1 MNLVKLF
8 EIQQVLD
15 ERIIKEHSLQ
25 GVDLVD
31 KKIIALKVELSEFAN
46 ETRAFKFWSKK
57 EPSPKEVTL
66 EEYVDAL
73 HFFLSLGLSRGWNK
87 FITEIDAPPFK
98 GLRIV
103 DHIYSLLQNQYLSSG
118 HYEEAFEHFFAVGQK
133 LGFTENEIFNAY
145 LEKNATNHDRQDN
158 SY

>member
-1 MNLVKLF
+1 MNLTKLF
-8 EIQQVLD
+8 EIQSVLD
-15 ERIIKEHSLQ
+15 ERIVKEHGLQ

-57 EPSPKEVTL
+57 EPSPKEITL

-87 FITEIDAPPFK
+87 FITEINVPPFK
-98 GLRIV
+98 GLRVV
-103 DHIYSLLQNQYLSSG
+103 DHIYSLLQNQYLIT
-118 HYEEAFEHFFAVGQK
+118 FPFFSLA
-133 LGFTENEIFNAY
+133 LLTLSNNSNS
-145 LEKNATNHDRQDN
+145 LEQL
-158 SY
+158 